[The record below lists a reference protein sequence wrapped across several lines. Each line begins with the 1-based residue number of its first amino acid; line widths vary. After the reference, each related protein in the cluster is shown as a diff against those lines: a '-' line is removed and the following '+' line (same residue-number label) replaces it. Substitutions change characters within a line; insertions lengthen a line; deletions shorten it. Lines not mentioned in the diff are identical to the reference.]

1 VTYNAFFVLDGKIV
15 DVVLHYSIIEKEAD
29 EYQA

>member
-1 VTYNAFFVLDGKIV
+1 MLDGKIV